1 MANSINWT
9 FVYINRILSQILG
22 CGLVHSRMCFLL
34 MLMNTKKRIETQNWR
49 QI

>member
-1 MANSINWT
+1 MNNSIKQAFIDIT
-9 FVYINRILSQILG
+9 RILSQILG